1 MTLLVSLLCQS
12 SRTYLRLDREED
24 GGGHTEAK
32 LNCVNVH
39 CIFINCKILSFFKL
53 KVNASKTRLKRKM
66 DCDILD
72 EFVGLVQS

>member
-32 LNCVNVH
+32 LKCAKLQNTV
-39 CIFINCKILSFFKL
+39 IFLN
-53 KVNASKTRLKRKM
+53 
-66 DCDILD
+66 
-72 EFVGLVQS
+72 

>member
-32 LNCVNVH
+32 
-39 CIFINCKILSFFKL
+39 KKKL
-53 KVNASKTRLKRKM
+53 KCAKLQNTVIFLN
-66 DCDILD
+66 
-72 EFVGLVQS
+72 